1 MLVPTDQLR
10 SDDDNGASMR
20 KLCFG
25 TDEIGAGRT
34 FAEYYHAFVDHKK
47 KITGTG
53 FRKVPYQCCSKLVSD
68 CLLRMKEQKKILDG
82 NEERTIV
89 RLYTL
94 ESTDPSHLRQ
104 ITLSVP
110 NSAPDINTLWLTLN
124 RPEYYYFS
132 FNEDLYNFFK
142 RETHDLV
149 ITSGYFEESLSFLL
163 KDEYR
168 RLRLLAMLEH
178 MAVWHMVGNE
188 DEVASWLLWER
199 KSMMAQTIDNQLTVD
214 AMQNNIITQL
224 MVNKFF
230 DGETGTLMMLKFP
243 QEDQEDEYGKG
254 IENYFFYNQH
264 MTMTGRLPPAFIVTA
279 TIAKGVGI
287 KSGDSTDDERVVD
300 ISRTLKSLKF
310 RHTSCAVCGATRS
323 TNGGRLATC
332 STCDSVAYCSREHQ
346 ILHWKKGGHKQQ
358 CRKK

>member
-1 MLVPTDQLR
+1 MLMLTDHLR
-10 SDDDNGASMR
+10 SDDDTGASMR
-20 KLCFG
+20 ELCFG
-25 TDEIGAGRT
+25 TDDIGTGRT
-34 FAEYYHAFVDHKK
+34 SAEYYHAFVDHKK
-47 KITGTG
+47 KITGNG

-68 CLLRMKEQKKILDG
+68 CLLRMKEQKKILVG

-89 RLYTL
+89 RLYGL

-104 ITLSVP
+104 IILPVP
-110 NSAPDINTLWLTLN
+110 NPAPDINTLWLTLN

-132 FNEDLYNFFK
+132 FNEDLYNFLK
-142 RETHDLV
+142 CGTHDLV
-149 ITSGYFEESLSFLL
+149 ITSGYLKKSLSFLL

-230 DGETGTLMMLKFP
+230 DGETGTLMMLKCP
-243 QEDQEDEYGKG
+243 QEEEYGKG

-279 TIAKGVGI
+279 TIAEGVGI

-300 ISRTLKSLKF
+300 ISRTIKSLKIK
-310 RHTSCAVCGATRS
+310 HTSCAVCGATRS
-323 TNGGRLATC
+323 TNNGGRLATC
-332 STCDSVAYCSREHQ
+332 SSCESVAYCSREHQ

-358 CRKK
+358 CSKT